1 MLYAIQ
7 KTCIQLFHKNK
18 FMSGERENDRMKNVA
33 GLWNE
38 IHLGTI
44 HGSAKYAVSG
54 KLFNLFA

>member
-33 GLWNE
+33 GLWSE
-38 IHLGTI
+38 IHLGII
-44 HGSAKYAVSG
+44 HGSAKYSVSD

>member
-7 KTCIQLFHKNK
+7 KTYMQLFHKNK
-18 FMSGERENDRMKNVA
+18 FMSGERENDRMKNID
-33 GLWNE
+33 GLWSE

-44 HGSAKYAVSG
+44 HGPAKYSVSG